1 MNLINTIKKTII
13 ASLAL
18 SATISCSNKVDV
30 IGEWKEIPVVYAVFS
45 PLPENGD
52 NYFRIE
58 KAFLD
63 PDTDAFQIA
72 QNPDSIYY
80 GPNELEVV
88 VYERTETN
96 PYRVLDTLERID
108 ANTLGFVRDSG
119 IFANNPNYVYVMRNR
134 PIGGSTR
141 RSYKMVIKNNRTGK
155 TFTQYCDAILMGNYR
170 PSENSYE
177 YFNITNPANPNNSS
191 SRPINFCGRNP
202 ITSDFEFQDVNYTWN
217 QPTNATIY
225 DLTATFRYYEYQE
238 NNGVVDSSTWSEKS
252 ISWKVL
258 RNYVP
263 DNIGT
268 NGDAETV
275 KVSGENFY
283 NFLKNNLSDVTNT
296 NIRRCAHRIDL
307 RIDCGGPEL
316 AELISTRNANSS
328 LIGGL
333 FPVDPY
339 SNIEDG
345 IGIFSYKFHLIKT
358 GYKIGAESIEY
369 LSESDD
375 TKKLGF
381 RALSCN

>member
-1 MNLINTIKKTII
+1 MNLIRTIKQSFL
-13 ASLAL
+13 ASFAL
-18 SATISCSNKVDV
+18 LTVLSCSNKVDV
-30 IGEWKEIPVVYAVFS
+30 IGEWKEIPVVYAIFS

-72 QNPDSIYY
+72 QNPDSLYY
-80 GPNELEVV
+80 GPDELEVV

-119 IFANNPNYVYVMRNR
+119 IFAQNPNYVYVMRER
-134 PIGGSTR
+134 PIGGSIR
-141 RSYKMVIKNNRTGK
+141 RSYKMVIKNNRTGRI
-155 TFTQYCDAILMGNYR
+155 FTQYCDAILMGNFR
-170 PSENSYE
+170 PTENGYE
-177 YFNITNPANPNNSS
+177 DFNIINPQNPLISS
-191 SRPINFCGRNP
+191 SRPINFCGKNP
-202 ITSDFEFQDVNYTWN
+202 ITGNYEFQDVQFTWY
-217 QPTNATIY
+217 QPTNASIY
-225 DLTATFRYYEYQE
+225 DLTATFRYFEYQE
-238 NNGVVDSSTWSEKS
+238 NNGVVDSTTWTEKS

-258 RNYVP
+258 RNYIP
-263 DNIGT
+263 DIIGS
-268 NGDAETV
+268 NGAAETV
-275 KVSGENFY
+275 KITGENFY
-283 NFLKNNLSDVTNT
+283 NFLLSNLSDISNT

-316 AELISTRNANSS
+316 ADLIRTRNANSS

-369 LSESDD
+369 LSDTESI
-375 TKKLGF
+375 KKLGF
-381 RALSCN
+381 KASTCN